1 MKKFILIISIILICK
16 PAEADNLRIPLKPSS
31 RLTETMIR
39 EVIKEGGGEY
49 VGMMEYLVLFNH
61 PITKSTLAIPL
72 RNLTIKAARDKIGRS
87 SVEFRAQRLSVDF
100 RVQRTGI

>member
-1 MKKFILIISIILICK
+1 
-16 PAEADNLRIPLKPSS
+16 
-31 RLTETMIR
+31 MIR

-49 VGMMEYLVLFNH
+49 IGMMEYLVLFNH

-72 RNLTIKAARDKIGRS
+72 RNLTIKAVRDKIERS
-87 SVEFRAQRLSVDF
+87 SVEFGVQHSSVEF